1 MAIDDETLMALA
13 DGEITGQEAARLT
26 ALIEADAELAARYAL
41 FTQTAERARQ
51 AARADPEAAVSPD
64 LERRIREMAASAPP
78 EPQNVVP
85 LRRPAR
91 RWQPMALAASLAL
104 AVGLGAGWLI
114 APGAPAPEGP
124 VLTADLRD
132 RLGTLPSGAEAG
144 LAGGGRL
151 TMVASFTDGTG
162 AFCREYE
169 LVTAGGA
176 GYVSVACRTEG
187 AWDLRFAMARPTEAE
202 GYAPASAL
210 ETLDAFY
217 AASGASQ
224 PLDEAEERAFL
235 E

>member
-1 MAIDDETLMALA
+1 MAIDDETLMTLA

-26 ALIEADAELAARYAL
+26 ALIKADAELAARYAL
-41 FTQTAERARQ
+41 FTHTAERARQ
-51 AARADPEAAVSPD
+51 ATRSDPEAAVSPD
-64 LERRIREMAASAPP
+64 LERRIREMAASAPS

-91 RWQPMALAASLAL
+91 QWQPMALAASLAL

-114 APGAPAPEGP
+114 APDAPAPEGP
-124 VLTADLRD
+124 ILTADLRD
-132 RLGTLPSGAEAG
+132 RLGTLPSGAQAG
-144 LAGGGRL
+144 LAGGGQL
-151 TMVASFTDGTG
+151 TIVASFTDGTG

-169 LVTAGGA
+169 LVTTRGA
-176 GYVSVACRTEG
+176 GYVNVACRNDGT
-187 AWDLRFAMARPTEAE
+187 WDLRFAMASGAGPE
-202 GYAPASAL
+202 GYAPASGL
-210 ETLDAFY
+210 ETLDTFY